1 MECCQ
6 IIATKPFVQHRS
18 GRPATRGAG
27 RRPLIWLERAVM
39 NVAGAAAGDYDEWA
53 IKSISSRSPL
63 ADRPAWLAIYSW
75 GCPRKSREP

>member
-1 MECCQ
+1 
-6 IIATKPFVQHRS
+6 
-18 GRPATRGAG
+18 
-27 RRPLIWLERAVM
+27 M

-53 IKSISSRSPL
+53 IKSISSRSPPL

>member
-1 MECCQ
+1 MLPNHSNK
-6 IIATKPFVQHRS
+6 AFRS
-18 GRPATRGAG
+18 TSIRPSGGAG
-27 RRPLIWLERAVM
+27 RWPLIWLERAVM

-63 ADRPAWLAIYSW
+63 ADRLAWLAIYSW